1 MILLSF
7 FAMVFLTTF
16 TGSVI
21 FALWKVVSIGLER
34 CGEIKQISSLMHVV
48 IVFHLIPVVFAWLV
62 YWTGAFVEGKV
73 GNLLTVTPLLL
84 ETVRGLA
91 LIWVAGFVVEVIR
104 YLRMQRIRRVE
115 RRISNPAGPQAKE
128 MVQRL
133 KERLH
138 ITEEIPVYELSIC
151 TCPFIT
157 GVFKSCIYIPEVI
170 ENEREMEVI
179 LEHELLHHVR
189 RDLRLKKFCCWIV
202 RIQWFNPFAHLL
214 VRQVDSWGDSLCDYY
229 ICYESEGRWDIKEYF
244 DVVIRY
250 AEKRAASNLYS
261 QMWMAS
267 GKRQIGRRMKR
278 MKRLKEE
285 RRNEKGVRRMSVTML
300 LVCFILA
307 SSLTALAAGEGMTS
321 LYERAYESSMS
332 RLAETGESELE
343 EFTRERDD
351 DLRIVETDEEVNLDS
366 RGLNSYTWSLDGG
379 DIYET
384 GIFWASKGDRI
395 GVSVTPS
402 PLTSKIGFGLDQPDG
417 YLRGVSGTGAL
428 SHNFTVTVTGFHRV
442 YAENLGSRSIS
453 VLVGVSKD

>member
-1 MILLSF
+1 
-7 FAMVFLTTF
+7 
-16 TGSVI
+16 
-21 FALWKVVSIGLER
+21 
-34 CGEIKQISSLMHVV
+34 
-48 IVFHLIPVVFAWLV
+48 
-62 YWTGAFVEGKV
+62 
-73 GNLLTVTPLLL
+73 
-84 ETVRGLA
+84 
-91 LIWVAGFVVEVIR
+91 
-104 YLRMQRIRRVE
+104 
-115 RRISNPAGPQAKE
+115 
-128 MVQRL
+128 
-133 KERLH
+133 
-138 ITEEIPVYELSIC
+138 
-151 TCPFIT
+151 
-157 GVFKSCIYIPEVI
+157 
-170 ENEREMEVI
+170 
-179 LEHELLHHVR
+179 
-189 RDLRLKKFCCWIV
+189 
-202 RIQWFNPFAHLL
+202 
-214 VRQVDSWGDSLCDYY
+214 
-229 ICYESEGRWDIKEYF
+229 
-244 DVVIRY
+244 
-250 AEKRAASNLYS
+250 
-261 QMWMAS
+261 
-267 GKRQIGRRMKR
+267 
-278 MKRLKEE
+278 
-285 RRNEKGVRRMSVTML
+285 MSVTML

-428 SHNFTVTVTGFHRV
+428 AHNFTVTVTGFHRV